1 MLGVVREQAGLACG
15 GHVLGALG
23 HVRSGGIVEDPLGH
37 VLHTA
42 VDFELAAGLGML

>member
-1 MLGVVREQAGLACG
+1 MLGVVGEQAALACG

-23 HVRSGGIVEDPLGH
+23 HVCSGGVVEDPLSH
-37 VLHTA
+37 VLHAA